1 MTRPVRRMTGWI
13 VVTAIGLPFVPLI
26 LWSFSERWFFPGL
39 WPQAWGLR
47 AWTYIASTAGMQ
59 VMAAIGHSVVVAA
72 VTAALAVAIGLP
84 AGRALGLYTF
94 KGKDLVSVILTL
106 PIIVPPWEPGVMTAA
121 CGSFA
126 RIAPAA
132 SPPAI
137 GLASV
142 MTCQRWPASKETST
156 FATS

>member
-1 MTRPVRRMTGWI
+1 MTRPVRRMTKWI
-13 VVTAIGLPFVPLI
+13 VVAAIGLPFVPLI

-84 AGRALGLYTF
+84 AGRALGLYAF

-106 PIIVPPWEPGVMTAA
+106 PIIVPPLCVAMGLHLWFCLLYTSDAA
-121 CGSFA
+121 DDN
-126 RIAPAA
+126 
-132 SPPAI
+132 
-137 GLASV
+137 
-142 MTCQRWPASKETST
+142 
-156 FATS
+156 